1 MYFLTLIILLIFIL
15 FAYIIER
22 KRSSMLLLYMCVWFV
37 VVFLCGLHLDDAIPF
52 DSKMYMYV
60 IMGSVAFGL
69 GYSLFRIFRIG
80 DKKSVVSNT
89 VNQKYVLNTKLL
101 KILLIIILI
110 FEAIQALQVLSL
122 LMSGVSW
129 TSIRYNYYVTGKI
142 MTELENQ
149 ISTWIV
155 LPIMHFVALPVILV
169 ETKNKTIIRLVAIDA
184 FLLVFTSQ
192 AKEIFIYWTLAILIF
207 YLQSNI
213 KLSYKT
219 KKRFFV
225 IMTVFVVV
233 MLGIQYSRS
242 GKISLGFVN
251 DYLGIQLNLMDHWF
265 QYIDINELQG
275 YGAAFFN
282 GILNVIYSA
291 LEFIGVDTPEKIAE
305 TYKDLTYM
313 MSTGVQTNFGKAA
326 STNIYITQNTFFYY
340 DFRELGIIL
349 ENFIFGSI
357 IGGFSKWFSH
367 QKGTGISDVLFIVVA
382 IGTICSI
389 IYWLPQMTAY
399 ILAFVYLRL
408 CYRKKK
414 VEYE

>member
-1 MYFLTLIILLIFIL
+1 M
-15 FAYIIER
+15 
-22 KRSSMLLLYMCVWFV
+22 
-37 VVFLCGLHLDDAIPF
+37 
-52 DSKMYMYV
+52 
-60 IMGSVAFGL
+60 
-69 GYSLFRIFRIG
+69 
-80 DKKSVVSNT
+80 VSNT
-89 VNQKYVLNTKLL
+89 VNQKYVLNTRLF

-122 LMSGVSW
+122 LMSGISW

-389 IYWLPQMTAY
+389 IYWMPQMTAY
-399 ILAFVYLRL
+399 ILAFIYLRL